1 MSKNHSIHASHPAKQ
16 ASSGPGMPKSYDPQ
30 AVEAS
35 WYARWEKADL
45 FRADARSSRPKY
57 SVALPPPNV
66 TGELHM
72 GHALQGALYDMW
84 ARYRRMTGFE
94 VLWLPGTDHAAIS
107 TQNVI
112 ERQLADEGTTKE
124 ELGRDRF
131 NERVEAWYASVGA
144 TIMEQ
149 FKELGASLDLSRLR
163 FTMDPDYVRAVR
175 TAFVRFWEK
184 GWLYRGP
191 RIVNWCPR
199 CLSAISDLEVEWQEH
214 QDTLYYIRYPIEEL
228 PGEGVM
234 IATVRPETMLADT
247 GVAVHPEDPRYR
259 HLVGKHAILPLV
271 GRRLPIVADEVVN
284 REFGT
289 GALKVTPGHDAT
301 DWEIG
306 QRHGLELISAM
317 HLDGRM
323 NVPDLPA
330 YDGLPGAEAREL
342 VVRDLEAAGFVRK
355 TEPYTHE
362 VGHCDRCG
370 SIIEPLISEQWFLTM
385 GPMAEK
391 AILASGRGEVR
402 WHPERY
408 ERTYLD
414 WLQGI
419 RDWCVSRQLW
429 LGHRIPIYTCDNGHK
444 FASIDEPTRCPECA
458 SPALE
463 QDPDV
468 LDTWFSSALWP
479 FATLG
484 WPDDTED
491 LRTFYPTQLN
501 ATDRGIIN
509 LWVSRMIMTGLEFM
523 GAVPFAD
530 VAIHCTVLMPDGQR
544 MSKSKGNVVDPRDV
558 IHTYGADAL
567 RAWGA
572 SVAMSSQ
579 DVRFDESRIEG
590 FKRFANKL
598 WNATRLVVDRLGE
611 DSLAVPAPDADL
623 HFIDRWILARL
634 QTVIERASRGIEEFA
649 PHVSVNALYDFA
661 WHDFCDWYLEAIKPR
676 LRDGEP
682 AARAVALHV
691 LDILFRLLHP
701 FMPFVTEEL
710 WHRLPGDRDFVMRM
724 PWPEPD
730 PRFADAGAEGQAAT
744 LIALVEEIRRLRP
757 PSAGKHPSGR
767 LKLEAPL
774 APEIAELAAE
784 LADVD
789 LVDDLTGPAIAL
801 TESAARVEFSGRAV
815 EAPAAGPDH
824 LAQAAGRERLAREL
838 ERSHARLASED
849 FLTKAP
855 AAVVEKE
862 RARLAEV
869 QEAIDR
875 LDATR
880 VP

>member
-1 MSKNHSIHASHPAKQ
+1 MSQKHSQ
-16 ASSGPGMPKSYDPQ
+16 MPKSYDPQ

-35 WYARWEKADL
+35 WYARWEEAGI
-45 FRADARSSRPKY
+45 FRADAGSPKPKY
-57 SVALPPPNV
+57 SMALPPPNV

-84 ARYRRMTGFE
+84 ARYRRMTGYE

-112 ERQLADEGTTKE
+112 ERQLAAEGTTKE
-124 ELGRDRF
+124 EIGRDRF
-131 NERVEAWYASVGA
+131 DERVEAWYASVGA

-149 FKELGASLDLSRLR
+149 FKELGASLDFSRLR

-199 CLSAISDLEVEWQEH
+199 CLSAISDLEVEWQVH
-214 QDTLYYIRYPIEEL
+214 HDTLYYIRYPIEEL
-228 PGEGVM
+228 PGEGVL

-247 GVAVHPEDPRYR
+247 GVAVHPDDPRYR
-259 HLVGKHAILPLV
+259 HMVGKHAILPLV

-289 GALKVTPGHDAT
+289 GALKVTPGHDVV

-306 QRHGLELISAM
+306 ERHGLELISAM

-323 NVPDLPA
+323 DVPDLPA
-330 YDGLPGAEAREL
+330 YDGLPSLVVREL
-342 VVRDLEAAGFVRK
+342 VVRDLEAGGFLLK

-362 VGHCDRCG
+362 VGHCDRCD
-370 SIIEPLISEQWFLTM
+370 SIIEPLISEQWFLKM
-385 GPMAEK
+385 GPMAES
-391 AILASGRGEVR
+391 AIAASQRGEVR
-402 WHPERY
+402 WHPQRY

-414 WLQGI
+414 WLHGI
-419 RDWCVSRQLW
+419 RDWNVSRQLW
-429 LGHRIPIYTCDNGHK
+429 LGHRIPIYTCANGHQ
-444 FASIDEPTRCPECA
+444 FASIDEPSRCTECA
-458 SPALE
+458 SETLE

-544 MSKSKGNVVDPRDV
+544 MSKSKGNVVDPREV
-558 IHTYGADAL
+558 VRRYGADAL
-567 RAWGA
+567 RAWAA

-623 HFIDRWILARL
+623 DLIDRWILSRL
-634 QTVIERASRGIEEFA
+634 QRTIDEARRGIEDFA
-649 PHVSVNALYDFA
+649 PQVAINTIYDFA

-676 LRDGEP
+676 LRDADP
-682 AARAVALHV
+682 AARAVSLHV
-691 LDILFRLLHP
+691 LDVLFRLLHP

-710 WHRLPGDRDFVMRM
+710 WHRLPGDRDFVMRQK
-724 PWPEPD
+724 WPAGDARFRDPD
-730 PRFADAGAEGQAAT
+730 AEAWAKQ
-744 LIALVEEIRRLRP
+744 LIALVEEIRRARQA
-757 PSAGKHPSGR
+757 AGAPRRGGR
-767 LKLEAPL
+767 LKLEHAWELENVAL
-774 APEIAELAAE
+774 ASE
-784 LADVD
+784 LADVE
-789 LVDDLTGPAIAL
+789 LVEELAGQGIAL
-801 TESAARVEFSGRAV
+801 TEVAARVEF
-815 EAPAAGPDH
+815 PALGVKPDTQT
-824 LAQAAGRERLAREL
+824 ATRDRLQREL
-838 ERSHARLASED
+838 QRSQAKLANDDFVAR
-849 FLTKAP
+849 AP
-855 AAVVEKE
+855 ESVVEKE
-862 RARLAEV
+862 RRRAADL
-869 QEAIDR
+869 QEALDR
-875 LDATR
+875 LEGAR